1 MKKACMLLFAIL
13 CAFCIFA
20 AYYVKEKVFSDGIL
34 DAPANV
40 LIEKGDGL
48 KRVAFKLYQNGIIS
62 SPRLF
67 EILVRV
73 YEKAGAL
80 KAGEYRFEPKI
91 SMYEA
96 MMQIADGRVYLRK
109 VTLPEGLTAAQ
120 MLEIVDNTEFLTGNI
135 TEPVSEGQ
143 MLPETYTFSRGDSK
157 DSVIRRAKAAMNE
170 VLEQSW
176 QNLSADAPLKS
187 KDELLTLASI
197 VEKETGLVSERGL
210 VASVFLNR
218 LKKGMMLQ
226 TDPTVI
232 YAITKGK
239 TELGRAL
246 RKKDLQIESPYNTYK
261 NYGLPPTPICS
272 PSKEAL
278 FAIVNPQKSDFLY
291 FVATGSG
298 GHNFAKTLDEHNKNV
313 QQYIKKIKAQ
323 KQKEKKS

>member
-20 AYYVKEKVFSDGIL
+20 AYYAKEKVFSYGIL
-34 DAPANV
+34 GAPANV

-48 KRVAFKLYQNGIIS
+48 KRVAFKLYQSGVIS

-91 SMYEA
+91 SMYDA

-120 MLEIVDNTEFLTGNI
+120 MFEIVDNTEFLTGSI

-157 DSVIRRAKAAMNE
+157 NSVIRHAKAAMSE
-170 VLEQSW
+170 VLEQAW
-176 QNLSADAPLKS
+176 QNLSADAPLKD
-187 KDELLTLASI
+187 KNELLTLASI

-261 NYGLPPTPICS
+261 NYGLPPTPICN